1 MKFLYNIVD
10 CDDGTVEGTNDLD
23 VARKFM
29 EDDHDRYIIIYNQ
42 TGAFFDGSTDENEI
56 EEVMVGP
63 GGESLKEEDDDQ
75 EQDDDSGS

>member
-42 TGAFFDGSTDENEI
+42 TGTFFDGSTDENEI
-56 EEVMVGP
+56 EWVMVGP